1 MRGCFSYSFDRRL
14 KVIHQTKYM
23 GKAVNC
29 PFYHHPPM
37 QNKLFNLIRSKY
49 RQEFEKSL
57 HNFRH
62 IICKYK
68 KQMQKSK
75 FITSSQ
81 STGYQV
87 ILKRCLV
94 GLQKGVS
101 NTLKEHLLQANQA
114 SFRSQKSMCQF

>member
-1 MRGCFSYSFDRRL
+1 
-14 KVIHQTKYM
+14 M

-37 QNKLFNLIRSKY
+37 QNNLFILIRSKY

-87 ILKRCLV
+87 ILKRCLI

-101 NTLKEHLLQANQA
+101 NKPKEHLLHGNQA

>member
-1 MRGCFSYSFDRRL
+1 MRGCFSYSFNRRL

-37 QNKLFNLIRSKY
+37 QNNLFILIRSKY

-62 IICKYK
+62 IISKYK
-68 KQMQKSK
+68 KQMQKCK

-87 ILKRCLV
+87 ILKRCLI
-94 GLQKGVS
+94 GLQSIISCSLSSDIRPYYFG
-101 NTLKEHLLQANQA
+101 QAYLA
-114 SFRSQKSMCQF
+114 SA

>member
-1 MRGCFSYSFDRRL
+1 
-14 KVIHQTKYM
+14 M

-37 QNKLFNLIRSKY
+37 QNNLFILIRSKY

-68 KQMQKSK
+68 KQMKKSK

-87 ILKRCLV
+87 ILKRCLI

-114 SFRSQKSMCQF
+114 SFRSQKSMCQFLTA

>member
-1 MRGCFSYSFDRRL
+1 MRRCFSYSFDRRL

-29 PFYHHPPM
+29 PFYHHLPM
-37 QNKLFNLIRSKY
+37 QNNLFILIRSKY

-57 HNFRH
+57 HNFKQ

-68 KQMQKSK
+68 KQLQKSK

-81 STGYQV
+81 SNGYQV
-87 ILKRCLV
+87 ILKRCLIRF
-94 GLQKGVS
+94 QKGVS

-114 SFRSQKSMCQF
+114 SFRSKKSMCQF

>member
-1 MRGCFSYSFDRRL
+1 
-14 KVIHQTKYM
+14 M

-37 QNKLFNLIRSKY
+37 QNNLFILIRSKY

-62 IICKYK
+62 IISKYK
-68 KQMQKSK
+68 KQMQKCK

-87 ILKRCLV
+87 ILKRCLI